1 MLQRP
6 IAVDWAVPKKEF
18 EEKSGKPDTG
28 DIKEEVDVVD
38 DDEEEDGEDV
48 DESDDGEPEEDQ
60 EVGHSDLHF

>member
-28 DIKEEVDVVD
+28 DIKEEVDVDD
-38 DDEEEDGEDV
+38 DDEEDVEDV
-48 DESDDGEPEEDQ
+48 DESDDGEPDEADDAGKGA
-60 EVGHSDLHF
+60 V

>member
-28 DIKEEVDVVD
+28 DIKEEVDVGDD
-38 DDEEEDGEDV
+38 DDEDVEDV